1 MRYSSKGSALTAPTL
16 LFLTCDLWRRR
27 EFHRRILIAGI
38 ISVCLCWVA
47 PICGGHGWQAKVKR
61 PGSAAELRRA
71 LNLISTRQLSSA
83 EKHLDSILK
92 KEPGNARALNLL
104 GVVRAEQLRHQD
116 AEELFKRA
124 LTSEPHLAD
133 ARVNLALLYSATNRL
148 AEAATE
154 LEEALRMNAGRAAP
168 HLVRVLRRL
177 ASDAHQGAEFEKALA
192 YLLRAKTIAPTDADV
207 LFEFAM
213 VALRLALYDDA
224 VGALAAALK
233 KRPDEPKLIYA
244 LARAQMSRGEKLES
258 EKLFRR
264 YVALMPEDAGGHYGL
279 GHALVSLQRNAEAKQ
294 HFARSL
300 ELQPVQTEAPYQ
312 LGLLA
317 YAENEVEAARVWFA
331 KVLARYGEHV
341 GALVGM
347 GLVNYNKKEYE
358 QARHHLERAV
368 ALDAR
373 DIKAHYYLGLTYAR
387 SGDKEGAR
395 RELDIAGKLEREQKH
410 ADKIILRLLEK
421 PPAEES
427 RQPQP

>member
-1 MRYSSKGSALTAPTL
+1 MRYSLKGSALTAPTL
-16 LFLTCDLWRRR
+16 PFLAFDFLRRQG
-27 EFHRRILIAGI
+27 FYRRALIAGVV
-38 ISVCLCWVA
+38 SVCLSGA
-47 PICGGHGWQAKVKR
+47 PLTCEGRGRQAKVKR
-61 PGSAAELRRA
+61 PGRIAELQRA
-71 LNLISTRQLSSA
+71 IDLVSARQLSSA

-92 KEPGNARALNLL
+92 KEPDNARALNLL

-116 AEELFKRA
+116 AEALFKRA
-124 LTSEPHLAD
+124 LTSEPNFAD
-133 ARVNLALLYSATNRL
+133 ARANLALLYRATNRL

-154 LEEALRMNAGRAAP
+154 FEEALRLNAAHAASN
-168 HLVRVLRRL
+168 LVGVLRRL

-192 YLLRAKTIAPTDADV
+192 HLLRAKQIAPTDADV

-213 VALRLALYDDA
+213 VALRLALHDDA
-224 VGALAAALK
+224 VEALAAALK

-244 LARAQMSRGEKLES
+244 LARGQMSRGEKLES
-258 EKLFRR
+258 ERLFRR
-264 YVALMPEDAGGHYGL
+264 YVALKPEDASGHYGL
-279 GHALVSLQRNAEAKQ
+279 GHALASLQNNAEAKQ

-317 YAENEVEAARVWFA
+317 YAENEVEAARAWFA
-331 KVLARYGEHV
+331 KVLARYGDHV

-347 GLVNYNKKEYE
+347 GLVNYNNKEYE
-358 QARHHLERAV
+358 QARHHLVKAI

-387 SGDKEGAR
+387 IGDKESAR

-410 ADKIILRLLEK
+410 GDKIILRLLEK

-427 RQPQP
+427 HQP